1 MANSWRAAALGRPL
15 APVYDPTTHSWIQA
29 AEAPAM
35 GTSWLEGG
43 LLSQGDIANH
53 FRQTGTLISPSA
65 PDWVMGAAQARYWD
79 DLRDTYI
86 RQTGYEPPQGIS
98 ADELKA
104 LVDLRT
110 MQEARRRRQLQL
122 EEDRLR
128 GFSQNVLKDP
138 FLARALD
145 DLGLSPEQ
153 VYYNPALRQEVAAQA
168 AMHRD
173 RARKAYEEGQDTPE
187 ARAYARIYGPAGE
200 RGRTVGIGGTI
211 SY

>member
-65 PDWVMGAAQARYWD
+65 PGWVMEDEQARYWD
-79 DLRDTYI
+79 ELRDTYI
-86 RQTGYEPPQGIS
+86 RQTGYEPHWSLSI
-98 ADELKA
+98 DELKA
-104 LVDLRT
+104 LIELRA
-110 MQEARRRRQLQL
+110 MREAQRRRQLQL

-153 VYYNPALRQEVAAQA
+153 VYYNPVLRQEVAALA
-168 AMHRD
+168 ATHRD
-173 RARKAYEEGQDTPE
+173 QARKAYEEGQKTPE
-187 ARAYARIYGPAGE
+187 ARAYARIYGPGQG
-200 RGRTVGIGGTI
+200 GRKSGIGGTI